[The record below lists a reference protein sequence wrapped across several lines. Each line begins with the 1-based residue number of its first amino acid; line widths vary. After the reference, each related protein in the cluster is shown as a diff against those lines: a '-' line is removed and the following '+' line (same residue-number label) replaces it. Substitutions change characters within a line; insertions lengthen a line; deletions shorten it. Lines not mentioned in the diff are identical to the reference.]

1 MWADGAAL
9 NGGFLGA
16 KSRDITAERMTPSQI
31 ETAQKLVRESVRKK
45 YKECWVTT
53 LLLEGWR

>member
-16 KSRDITAERMTPSQI
+16 ESRDIRAERMTPSQI
-31 ETAQKLVRESVRKK
+31 ETAQKLVRESVHKK
-45 YKECWVTT
+45 YKEC
-53 LLLEGWR
+53 